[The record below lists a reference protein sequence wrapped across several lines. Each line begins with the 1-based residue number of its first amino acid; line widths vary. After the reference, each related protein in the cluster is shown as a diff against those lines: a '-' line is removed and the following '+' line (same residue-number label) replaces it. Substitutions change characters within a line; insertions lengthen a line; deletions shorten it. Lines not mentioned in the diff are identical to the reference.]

1 MKTAGRVFLGLR
13 EVRFFS
19 EREEVQSR
27 RGYQAKIETMR
38 MRFGWERDDPE
49 EEDDDEYESWR

>member
-13 EVRFFS
+13 DERFFS

-27 RGYQAKIETMR
+27 RGYQARIETIR
-38 MRFGWERDDPE
+38 IRGISTRDEVE
-49 EEDDDEYESWR
+49 EEE